1 MTRSHTDKEQ
11 LSSMFAFLH
20 TYLKYSGKLNML
32 DENKVMEDIM
42 CEVLNRVYGWH
53 LVNLNTKEKNYPGI
67 DLGDIQ
73 QGLGIQVTADK
84 TSAKIQY
91 TFSKVIAHE
100 VHETY
105 PHIKMMIL
113 GEKQSSYTIPE
124 LGQYGGKIV
133 FDAKQDVLDFTDL
146 LEACSCME
154 ANARHE
160 LVEYLQA
167 ELDWNAERTIA
178 RVDTYEKLQRYLE
191 EQKKENSYITVLG
204 VQRKLPIEKAWM
216 RLNIIN
222 EKDLREKQAQTQW
235 EFLKKYDEYS
245 GRMSSDTYDV
255 ETLLLETGNKVV
267 LGGPG
272 MGKSTMCKKLFCQ
285 ADAMQIA
292 AGKVRLWDVA
302 RYMRDDLSFEEAL
315 RKTMTQS
322 MDFEFDKADIARFFS
337 LLILDGLDECGD
349 YRREV
354 AKEIALWGF
363 GHPEQKIVVTSRP
376 IGYDATELSEFKHYQ
391 ILPIDDWQL
400 DSFARQLMEMIQ
412 SDYQTNY
419 QWFSDRIK
427 NRDIYRL
434 ACRSPLILGFM
445 VQLSL
450 KQKEFGTNKICL
462 YQAILDE
469 WLHGSSRE
477 NKMLLWETDLSYGIE
492 AIAYYMM
499 SKADDAAGDAY
510 TKNKMIAYAGDFL
523 AKEMECPLAKA
534 RKAAEK
540 CLEFWLQRGI
550 LDKGIHKEQ
559 ECFLFLHLNV
569 GEYLA
574 ACFLAKRSKDE
585 RRKWISDHYRDN
597 IWQETLRMAIACETD
612 DVMVQELIAIE
623 QRNEL
628 PEGTVFLAAEGIGE
642 RKDKR
647 VPQELYDQLWKY
659 AFGNNTYLCEKAAR
673 AINHLRGGKIDWHV
687 QQLEEYVQ
695 SKNLERQMV
704 AYHILLIAFSDDK
717 ERMQGLARKYVLYV
731 IRLLHQGEAEDTF
744 DDLANAIQALIPNVE
759 DHELTDAI
767 KSLPLEEMSMNE
779 WKVIENYAN
788 AIGEGEWI
796 NAEEQ
801 ALAEEGPKFS
811 LDTFNMQMRQSEQK
825 LIEIL
830 IELFGMTSCDKIA
843 SCYEYSKISAVMGLW
858 SSPLPEMR
866 LMGKDL
872 ERPHSKKLVK
882 AICETVELNETQLKK
897 ELYSL
902 LHYVN
907 ENRCFVS
914 SDHILN
920 LHLDG
925 EWEKCKGKVALEVIE
940 EGLHSRSD
948 IMGECAVYMAAYNI
962 ETAGVRDL
970 LISMLRTSSIE
981 TVVEHAGR
989 VLAAC
994 EEKNLAMYAEA
1005 RLMDDA
1011 IPSYICLYDY
1021 LPKRV
1026 EDSAAENWLRII
1038 RRGFM
1043 GNRYMVS
1050 ATLNY
1055 ILSVEPDNIPQRI
1068 KDTLISMVEKS
1079 FVEWNQKQVKCL
1091 HCKEE
1096 IIVKEDGL
1104 VLEYK

>member
-32 DENKVMEDIM
+32 DENKAMEDIM

-100 VHETY
+100 VYETY

-113 GEKQSSYTIPE
+113 GEKQSSYTISE

-222 EKDLREKQAQTQW
+222 EKDLREKQTQTQW

-302 RYMRDDLSFEEAL
+302 RYMRDGLSFEAAL

-349 YRREV
+349 YRRIV

-412 SDYQTNY
+412 PDY
-419 QWFSDRIK
+419 
-427 NRDIYRL
+427 
-434 ACRSPLILGFM
+434 
-445 VQLSL
+445 
-450 KQKEFGTNKICL
+450 
-462 YQAILDE
+462 
-469 WLHGSSRE
+469 
-477 NKMLLWETDLSYGIE
+477 
-492 AIAYYMM
+492 
-499 SKADDAAGDAY
+499 
-510 TKNKMIAYAGDFL
+510 
-523 AKEMECPLAKA
+523 
-534 RKAAEK
+534 
-540 CLEFWLQRGI
+540 
-550 LDKGIHKEQ
+550 
-559 ECFLFLHLNV
+559 
-569 GEYLA
+569 
-574 ACFLAKRSKDE
+574 
-585 RRKWISDHYRDN
+585 
-597 IWQETLRMAIACETD
+597 
-612 DVMVQELIAIE
+612 
-623 QRNEL
+623 
-628 PEGTVFLAAEGIGE
+628 
-642 RKDKR
+642 
-647 VPQELYDQLWKY
+647 
-659 AFGNNTYLCEKAAR
+659 
-673 AINHLRGGKIDWHV
+673 
-687 QQLEEYVQ
+687 
-695 SKNLERQMV
+695 
-704 AYHILLIAFSDDK
+704 
-717 ERMQGLARKYVLYV
+717 
-731 IRLLHQGEAEDTF
+731 
-744 DDLANAIQALIPNVE
+744 
-759 DHELTDAI
+759 
-767 KSLPLEEMSMNE
+767 
-779 WKVIENYAN
+779 
-788 AIGEGEWI
+788 
-796 NAEEQ
+796 
-801 ALAEEGPKFS
+801 
-811 LDTFNMQMRQSEQK
+811 
-825 LIEIL
+825 
-830 IELFGMTSCDKIA
+830 
-843 SCYEYSKISAVMGLW
+843 
-858 SSPLPEMR
+858 
-866 LMGKDL
+866 
-872 ERPHSKKLVK
+872 
-882 AICETVELNETQLKK
+882 
-897 ELYSL
+897 
-902 LHYVN
+902 
-907 ENRCFVS
+907 
-914 SDHILN
+914 
-920 LHLDG
+920 
-925 EWEKCKGKVALEVIE
+925 
-940 EGLHSRSD
+940 
-948 IMGECAVYMAAYNI
+948 
-962 ETAGVRDL
+962 
-970 LISMLRTSSIE
+970 
-981 TVVEHAGR
+981 
-989 VLAAC
+989 
-994 EEKNLAMYAEA
+994 
-1005 RLMDDA
+1005 
-1011 IPSYICLYDY
+1011 
-1021 LPKRV
+1021 
-1026 EDSAAENWLRII
+1026 
-1038 RRGFM
+1038 
-1043 GNRYMVS
+1043 
-1050 ATLNY
+1050 
-1055 ILSVEPDNIPQRI
+1055 
-1068 KDTLISMVEKS
+1068 
-1079 FVEWNQKQVKCL
+1079 
-1091 HCKEE
+1091 
-1096 IIVKEDGL
+1096 
-1104 VLEYK
+1104 